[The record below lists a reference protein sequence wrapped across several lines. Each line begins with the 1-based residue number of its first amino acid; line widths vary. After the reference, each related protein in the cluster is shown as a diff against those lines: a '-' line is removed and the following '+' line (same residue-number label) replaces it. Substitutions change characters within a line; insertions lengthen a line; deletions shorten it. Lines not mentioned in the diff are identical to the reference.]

1 MATELQVLPEPHL
14 LTSSRLIT
22 VAKWHFDSCSPTLL
36 DRSRDGELDLEKCW
50 HLRERFSQSC
60 DVIHLCVCHT
70 LRFDSSAL
78 FFFSFSWNVRSSLD
92 CSNHSHPPTHTHSQ
106 ESTRRSLSAMCCM
119 LLFSVLETHSAW
131 CFCSNFYSPP
141 SHHLPI
147 LCISE
152 QSFRAWHVLLARTH
166 TRT

>member
-22 VAKWHFDSCSPTLL
+22 VAKWHFDRCSPTLL

-92 CSNHSHPPTHTHSQ
+92 CSNHSHPRTHTH
-106 ESTRRSLSAMCCM
+106 RKAPGVHCLPCVVCYFSACWKHIPRGVFVPTFT
-119 LLFSVLETHSAW
+119 LH
-131 CFCSNFYSPP
+131 
-141 SHHLPI
+141 
-147 LCISE
+147 
-152 QSFRAWHVLLARTH
+152 RATIFPFFA
-166 TRT
+166 